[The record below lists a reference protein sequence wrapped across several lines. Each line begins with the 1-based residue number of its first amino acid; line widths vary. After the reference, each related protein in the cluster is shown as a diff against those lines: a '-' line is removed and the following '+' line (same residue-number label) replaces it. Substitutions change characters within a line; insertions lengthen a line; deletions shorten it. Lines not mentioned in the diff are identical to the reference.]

1 MRKRIVV
8 AVIVLAAAAAAAFW
22 WQGNRRADDAPLTL
36 YGNVDIREVT
46 LGFRVGGRLVEMLY
60 EEGDR
65 VEAGA
70 LLARLDDEPYREA
83 LRAAKARVGIAE
95 ARLELVRAGNRPQEI
110 ERAEANVAEARAA
123 LRNAEQE
130 LARQRDLDERGLT
143 AKSIVDQAAARADE
157 AAARLQAAEE
167 ALALARA
174 GFRDEEIT
182 AAEAELELA
191 RAEAAIAAT
200 DLDDT
205 RLHAPSAGT
214 LITRIREP
222 GAILA
227 AGEPVYTLSL
237 DEPVWIRAY
246 VAEPDLGRIAP
257 GMPARVH
264 TDAGRS
270 YRAQVGFVSPRAEF
284 TPKTVET
291 ATARTDLVYR
301 VRIVV
306 TEPDSGLRRGMPV
319 TVTFDSAAE

>member
-1 MRKRIVV
+1 MLKRIAV
-8 AVIVLAAAAAAAFW
+8 AVLVLGAVAAAYW
-22 WQGNRRADDAPLTL
+22 WQGERRADGEPLTL
-36 YGNVDIREVT
+36 YGNVDIREVR
-46 LGFRVGGRLVEMLY
+46 LGFRVGGRLAEMY
-60 EEGDR
+60 FEEGDR
-65 VEAGA
+65 VEAGV
-70 LLARLDDEPYREA
+70 LLAALDDKPYREA

-95 ARLELVRAGNRPQEI
+95 ARLTLVRAGSRPEEI

-130 LARQRDLDERGLT
+130 LQRQRGLDERGLT
-143 AKSIVDQAAARADE
+143 AKSSVDQAAARADE

-200 DLDDT
+200 DVGDP
-205 RLHAPSAGT
+205 RLYAPSAGT

-222 GAILA
+222 GAILGP
-227 AGEPVYTLSL
+227 GEPVYTLSL
-237 DEPVWIRAY
+237 DEPVWVRAY
-246 VAEPDLGRIAP
+246 VAEPDLGRVAP
-257 GMPARVH
+257 GMQARVH
-264 TDAGRS
+264 TDTAGRS

-306 TEPDSGLRRGMPV
+306 TEPDSGLRQGMPV
-319 TVTFDSAAE
+319 TVTFDGGME